1 MSRRRGKRM
10 AKINKIT
17 MATILLLITVI
28 FVLSLGLS
36 ANFRGTYHRNLL
48 QKSASDKINL
58 ACQASQ
64 YPELC
69 RSSLSQ
75 STLIT
80 PNSSPEEII
89 SAAMIL
95 SYDGTQ
101 KSYLQAENLAHLSSN
116 ANYTAAVRD
125 CLDFLDG
132 SMRYIGKSR
141 GGLKSID
148 QNKVKD
154 SKAWMSAALTYQYDC
169 SSALKYVNTTK
180 EVGSA
185 MEQLV
190 TVTWLTSNALSM
202 LDALDT
208 YGENMVIWK
217 PPTTERST
225 RSSIDGHW
233 GNSIPNSKDYSK
245 NIWGVL
251 AGEDMVPNVTV
262 SKDGSL
268 TSIQQ
273 AVDSAPDDSEKRFV
287 IYIKGGV
294 YEENVRIPPKKVNVM
309 FVGDGID
316 TTVIT
321 GSMSVP
327 SLPAPVTTYGSATV
341 AVNADGFMARD
352 ITFQNSA
359 GPDSHQAVALR
370 VDGDLSAFH
379 NCAILGHQD
388 TLYTHSLR
396 QFYKNCRIEGTI
408 DFIFG
413 NSAAIFENCLILV
426 RPRQLQ
432 AKKGWSN
439 PVTAQGRTDPAMSTG
454 LVFQNCIINGTEEYM
469 RDLHE
474 NPKIYKAYLGRPWK
488 MYSRTI
494 FMNSFLGELISPE
507 GWMPWNGNFALDT
520 LYYGEYQ
527 NYGPG
532 AKLSGRV
539 SWSNQVPEKNV
550 GIYSVQSFI
559 QGDEWPT
566 ATTD

>member
-1 MSRRRGKRM
+1 M
-10 AKINKIT
+10 AKPNKMIV
-17 MATILLLITVI
+17 ATILLLISVI
-28 FVLSLGLS
+28 LVSSLGLS
-36 ANFRGTYHRNLL
+36 TNFRGTHHRNLL

-58 ACQASQ
+58 ACKASQ

-69 RSSLSQ
+69 KSSLSQ
-75 STLIT
+75 SPLIT

-89 SAAMIL
+89 SAAIIL
-95 SYDGTQ
+95 SDGETQ
-101 KSYLQAENLAHLSSN
+101 KSYNQSRYLAHLSSN
-116 ANYTAAVRD
+116 ANYTAAVSD
-125 CLDFLDG
+125 CLEFLDG
-132 SMRYIGKSR
+132 SLRYIAKSR
-141 GGLKSID
+141 EGLKSID
-148 QNKVKD
+148 QKKVKD
-154 SKAWMSAALTYQYDC
+154 LKAWMSAAHTYQYDC

-180 EVGSA
+180 QVGSA

-190 TVTWLTSNALSM
+190 TVQSLTSNALSM

-208 YGENMVIWK
+208 YGENMLLWK

-225 RSSIDGHW
+225 RLSIEAHW
-233 GNSIPNSKDYSK
+233 GNKIDYSN

-251 AGEDMVPNVTV
+251 AGEDVVPNVIV
-262 SKDGSL
+262 SKDGPL
-268 TSIQQ
+268 KSIQK
-273 AVDSAPDDSEKRFV
+273 AVDSAPDDSEQRFV

-294 YEENVRIPPKKVNVM
+294 YEETVKIPPKKVNVM

-316 TTVIT
+316 KTVIT
-321 GSMSVP
+321 GSKSVP

-359 GPDSHQAVALR
+359 GAGKNQAVALR

-379 NCAILGHQD
+379 NCAILGNQD

-426 RPRQLQ
+426 RPRL
-432 AKKGWSN
+432 KIGWTN
-439 PVTAQGRTDPAMSTG
+439 PVTAQGRTDPAQSTG
-454 LVFQNCIINGTEEYM
+454 LVFQNCSINGTEEYT
-469 RDLHE
+469 RDFHE
-474 NPKIYKAYLGRPWK
+474 NPTKCKAYLGRPWK
-488 MYSRTI
+488 MYSRAI
-494 FMNSFLGELISPE
+494 FMNSFLGEIISAE
-507 GWMPWNGNFALDT
+507 GWFPWNGQFALDT
-520 LYYGEYQ
+520 LYYGEYH

-532 AKLSGRV
+532 ADLSGRV
-539 SWSNQVPEKNV
+539 SWSSQVPEENV

-559 QGDEWPT
+559 QGDEWPA
-566 ATTD
+566 ATSN